1 MCAFSS
7 FADDIRRHQP
17 EGKEDERWNDQQ
29 IIQMTYERH
38 KVGNQIDWRQRIG
51 YG

>member
-7 FADDIRRHQP
+7 FADDIRRPQP